1 MRNLELKARCAD
13 PAEAER
19 IARLLGAEARG
30 DLHQVDT
37 YFITPRGR
45 LKLRQINQAGGE
57 LIYYERLEATATR
70 FSDYF
75 VAPVAVC
82 AAMRDVLIR
91 AYGER
96 VTVEKTRRLYM
107 YRGAR
112 IHIDRVERLG
122 AFLEFE
128 VPVTSGDDQAAVMAR
143 AIMDEL
149 MSAFNLHD
157 TDAVRASY
165 SDLLEGAA

>member
-1 MRNLELKARCAD
+1 MRNLELKARYAD

-19 IARLLGAEARG
+19 IARSLGAELRG

-45 LKLRQINQAGGE
+45 LKLRQINRAGGE
-57 LIYYERLEATATR
+57 LIYYKRPEATAAR

-82 AAMRDVLIR
+82 APMRDVLIR

-96 VTVEKTRRLYM
+96 VTVEKMRRLYL

-128 VPVTSGDDQAAVMAR
+128 VPVASDDAQASETAR
-143 AIMDEL
+143 VIMDEL
-149 MSAFNLHD
+149 MAAFRLRD
-157 TDAVRASY
+157 VDAVRASY
-165 SDLLEGAA
+165 SDLLESSA